1 MSPNNGVEQ
10 NIVVALADEDLLV
23 QALTHSS
30 YIHEHPEATQE
41 SNERLEFLG
50 DSVLGFIIADDLY
63 GQWPLLTEG
72 EMTTLRAQL
81 VSTQALASAAE
92 AMELGKHLRL
102 GRGEELSGGRTKP
115 RNLAGALEAIIG
127 AVWLDAGLD
136 AARSFVVQA
145 LKARIQTVSDGGG
158 ETDYKSRLQ
167 ELTQARLQV
176 QPRYE
181 TTTHLSETGDPI
193 FATKVIIG
201 GRSMGRGDGGFQ
213 AGSAAGSRQTSPGPF
228 RRVVGLSRAL
238 TLVVGVNLRLH
249 HFGDVTLIIAGESP

>member
-1 MSPNNGVEQ
+1 MSPNNGVEPD
-10 NIVVALADEDLLV
+10 IVVALADEYLLV

-30 YIHEHPEATQE
+30 YIHEHPEAAQE

-63 GQWPLLTEG
+63 GQWPQLTEG
-72 EMTTLRAQL
+72 EMTVLRAQL

-92 AMELGKHLRL
+92 AMDLGKHLRL
-102 GRGEELSGGRTKP
+102 GRGEEMSGGRTKR

-145 LKARIQTVSDGGG
+145 LKARIKTVSDGGG

-181 TTTHLSETGDPI
+181 TTQQLSETGAPI

-201 GRSMGRGDGGFQ
+201 GRSMGRGTGTSKRVAQRRAAKQ
-213 AGSAAGSRQTSPGPF
+213 ALDRFA
-228 RRVVGLSRAL
+228 
-238 TLVVGVNLRLH
+238 
-249 HFGDVTLIIAGESP
+249 ES

>member
-1 MSPNNGVEQ
+1 MSSNNGVEPQ
-10 NIVVALADEDLLV
+10 IGVELADEALLCE
-23 QALTHSS
+23 ALTHSS
-30 YIHEHPEATQE
+30 YIHEHPEAAQE

-50 DSVLGFIIADDLY
+50 DSVLGFIVADDLY
-63 GQWPLLTEG
+63 AQWPMLSEG

-92 AMELGKHLRL
+92 GMGLGEHLRL
-102 GRGEELSGGRTKP
+102 GRGEEMSGGRTKP

-127 AVWLDAGLD
+127 AVWLDAGLE
-136 AARSFVVQA
+136 ATRVFVTQA
-145 LKARIQTVSDGGG
+145 LKARIETVSDGGG

-181 TTTHLSETGDPI
+181 TIQQLSETGDPI

-201 GRSMGRGDGGFQ
+201 GRSMGRGTGASKREAQREAARQ
-213 AGSAAGSRQTSPGPF
+213 ALERFEAQ
-228 RRVVGLSRAL
+228 
-238 TLVVGVNLRLH
+238 
-249 HFGDVTLIIAGESP
+249 

>member
-1 MSPNNGVEQ
+1 MSPNNGVEP

-30 YIHEHPEATQE
+30 YINEHPEAAQE

-50 DSVLGFIIADDLY
+50 DSVLGLIIADDLY
-63 GQWPLLTEG
+63 GQWPLLSEG

-92 AMELGKHLRL
+92 GMELGKHLLL

-115 RNLAGALEAIIG
+115 RNLAGALEAMIG

-201 GRSMGRGDGGFQ
+201 GRSMGRGTGASKREAQREAAKQ
-213 AGSAAGSRQTSPGPF
+213 ALERFA
-228 RRVVGLSRAL
+228 
-238 TLVVGVNLRLH
+238 
-249 HFGDVTLIIAGESP
+249 ES